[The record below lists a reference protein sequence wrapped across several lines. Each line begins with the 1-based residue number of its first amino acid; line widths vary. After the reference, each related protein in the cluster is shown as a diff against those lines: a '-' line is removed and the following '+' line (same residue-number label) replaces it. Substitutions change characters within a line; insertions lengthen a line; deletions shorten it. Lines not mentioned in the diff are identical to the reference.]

1 MALFTDTPKS
11 VTSILAEGAYGL
23 LEVALLLDLTTRN
36 HKLSAVD
43 ASILRDIV
51 HRAQVLEER
60 YESNP
65 EPSI

>member
-1 MALFTDTPKS
+1 MLFTDAPKS
-11 VTSILAEGAYGL
+11 ITSILAEGAYGL

-60 YESNP
+60 YDADP
-65 EPSI
+65 DPSI